1 MLIGE
6 LSEPFTIVSPLT
18 SVLSHIAKVLAR
30 ENSVIILQ
38 LRPNVCTMI
47 SDLRRTFL
55 SGVAFWLAQ
64 YSTTPHE
71 QI

>member
-1 MLIGE
+1 MLIGQ

-18 SVLSHIAKVLAR
+18 SVF
-30 ENSVIILQ
+30 NSVIILQ
-38 LRPNVCTMI
+38 LRPNVCPVI

-64 YSTTPHE
+64 YSTTTHE
-71 QI
+71 QM